1 MKTITSL
8 DSGKKIFPSL
18 FQEGQIGSLTVRN
31 RIVMP
36 PMGTW
41 QATDTGAVSQKHI
54 DYYSARARGGVGMI
68 IVEVTS
74 IDAELVIPPYGLLR
88 LDSDR
93 YVAGHSELTEAV
105 HSYGAKIV
113 LQLCHP
119 GAWVIEPPPTG
130 LQVVGPSSVNGLI
143 GGGSMQV
150 RDVREL
156 TVAEIKEL
164 VERFGIA
171 ALRAKRAGYD
181 AVEIHGAH
189 VYLLAHFLY
198 KHMNKRE
205 DDYGGSVE
213 NRARFAV
220 EIIRRIKN
228 DPLLEG
234 LPVTFR
240 FNAFE
245 TMPDGYTLEDGQAI
259 ARLMEDTGV
268 DALHVS
274 LGTGNET
281 EGIGQIVSPM
291 SFPQGFL
298 VPYAEAIKSAVK
310 VPIIAVG
317 AFREPEFAD
326 SVIRSGKADFIA
338 LGRQMLA
345 DPEWAVKAAEGRVE
359 DIRKCI
365 SCNYCGSTIE
375 LGMITPIKCA
385 INAALCREN
394 EFEIEPTK
402 RKKNVMIVGSG
413 PAGMEAARVAALR
426 GHEVSLYEK
435 GQGLGDGQMKLTWVA
450 PNKQLMK
457 WLHDYLTTQ
466 ISKLPVIV
474 HLNCEVDAQMVE
486 KVKPDVLIVATGA
499 KPVIPTIPGI
509 DSESVITAHDVLAG
523 KSTIKGKKVAVLGQF
538 STGAETAAYL
548 ADQGNSVI
556 IIARSPAECLAQYNG
571 PLLGARIEVMLSL
584 QRNPNVTIM
593 NGYDVKAISSDGIKI
608 SNKEGEEQFLEVD
621 EVVIARGVTSVSELA
636 DQMAGIIPEIYIIGD
651 ASKPRD
657 IASAIY
663 EGALVGRRI

>member
-1 MKTITSL
+1 MRAITSI
-8 DSGKKIFPSL
+8 DSGKQVFPSL
-18 FQEGQIGSLTVRN
+18 FQAGQIGSLMVRN

-54 DYYSARARGGVGMI
+54 DYYTTRARGGVGMI

-74 IDAELVIPPYGLLR
+74 VDASLVVPPYGLLR
-88 LDSDR
+88 IDADR
-93 YVAGHSELTEAV
+93 YVAGHSELVEAV

-119 GAWVIEPPPTG
+119 GAWVIEPLPQG
-130 LQVVGPSSVNGLI
+130 CQAVGPSPVKGLI
-143 GGGSMQV
+143 GGGSMLV

-164 VERFGIA
+164 VERFGVA

-189 VYLLAHFLY
+189 VYLIAHFLY

-205 DDYGGSVE
+205 DEYGGNVE
-213 NRARFAV
+213 NRARFAA

-228 DPLLEG
+228 DASLQG
-234 LPVTFR
+234 LPVIFR

-245 TMPDGYTLEDGQAI
+245 TMPGGYTIGEGKAI
-259 ARLMEDTGV
+259 ARLIEAAGA

-274 LGTGNET
+274 IGTGNET

-298 VPYAEAIKSAVK
+298 VPYAEAIKGAVK
-310 VPIIAVG
+310 IPIIAVG

-326 SVIRSGKADFIA
+326 NVIRSGKADFIA
-338 LGRQMLA
+338 LGRQSLA
-345 DPEWAVKAAEGRVE
+345 DPDWARKAAEGRVE
-359 DIRKCI
+359 DIRKCT

-375 LGMITPIKCA
+375 LGMISPIRCA
-385 INAALCREN
+385 INPALGRER
-394 EFEIEPTK
+394 EFEIKPTEK
-402 RKKNVMIVGSG
+402 SKNVMIVGSG

-426 GHEVSLYEK
+426 GHKVGLYEK
-435 GQGLGDGQMKLTWVA
+435 GQALGDGQLRLTWVA
-450 PNKQLMK
+450 PNKQMMK
-457 WLHDYLTTQ
+457 WLHDFLTTQ
-466 ISKLPVIV
+466 IAKLDIDV
-474 HLNCEVDAQMVE
+474 HLNCEVNSQMVE
-486 KVKPDVLIVATGA
+486 AINPDVLVVATGA
-499 KPVIPTIPGI
+499 KPAVPAILGV
-509 DSESVITAHDVLAG
+509 DGENVVAAHDVLAG
-523 KSTIKGKKVAVLGQF
+523 RVRIEGQKVAVLGQF
-538 STGAETAAYL
+538 STGAETADYL
-548 ADQGNSVI
+548 ADQGNSVVI
-556 IIARSPAECLAQYNG
+556 VARSPAECLAQYKG
-571 PLLGARIEVMLSL
+571 PLLGARIEVMFRL
-584 QRNPNVTIM
+584 QRNENVTIL
-593 NGYDVKAISSDGIKI
+593 NGWDVKEISADGIVI
-608 SNKEGEEQFLEVD
+608 ADREGREQSLEVD
-621 EVVIARGVTSVSELA
+621 KVVLARGVIPVAELA
-636 DQMAGIIPEIYIIGD
+636 EQLEGKVPEVYIIGD
-651 ASKPRD
+651 ASRPRD